1 MVSITHFTYS
11 QTLPLIIDTDANNEI
26 DDQHALAYVLLNEEV
41 FDVKGITVNATYNGG
56 NIDQHFEEAYRVAK
70 VCGADG
76 KIPVLKGADQNFE
89 KISPKLN
96 TPDHDGNK
104 AVDFIISEA
113 NKIQDQKLIVLA
125 IGKLTNVALALKK
138 DPGIMNKIRL
148 VWLGSNYPE
157 PGEYNLEN
165 DIESMNY
172 ILKSNV
178 HFEMVTVRYGKSTGT
193 DAVKLT
199 KNEAR
204 KNIAGKGPRYP
215 EGITGRHG
223 GTFYN
228 FGDYAMDLFEHIDY
242 YGDPPSR
249 SLFDMAAAA
258 IIKNP
263 EWGHNYEEK
272 GLSMEKEVWKK
283 NETDQRVITLWEK
296 FDKELILQDFYNT
309 LNKGNN

>member
-1 MVSITHFTYS
+1 MTHVTHS
-11 QTLPLIIDTDANNEI
+11 QTLPVIIDTDANNEI
-26 DDQHALAYVLLNEEV
+26 DDQHAIAYVLLNKEV

-56 NIDQHFEEAYRVAK
+56 NIDQHFEEAHRVAK
-70 VCGADG
+70 LCGAGG

-113 NKIQDQKLIVLA
+113 NKIQDQKLVLLA

-138 DPGIMNKIRL
+138 DPGIMSKIRL
-148 VWLGSNYPE
+148 VWLGSNYPQ

-165 DIESMNY
+165 DIGSMNY
-172 ILKSNV
+172 ILNSKV
-178 HFEMVTVRYGKSTGT
+178 LFEMVTVRYGESTGT

-199 KNEAR
+199 KNDAR
-204 KNIAGKGPRYP
+204 KNIAGRGPRYP

-223 GTFYN
+223 GTFYT

-242 YGDPPSR
+242 YGNPPSR

-263 EWGHNYEEK
+263 EWGHSYEEK
-272 GLSMEKEVWKK
+272 GLYMEKEVWKK
-283 NETDQRVITLWEK
+283 NESNQRVITIWEN
-296 FDKELILQDFYNT
+296 FDKENILLDFYNT
-309 LNKGNN
+309 LNKRNQ